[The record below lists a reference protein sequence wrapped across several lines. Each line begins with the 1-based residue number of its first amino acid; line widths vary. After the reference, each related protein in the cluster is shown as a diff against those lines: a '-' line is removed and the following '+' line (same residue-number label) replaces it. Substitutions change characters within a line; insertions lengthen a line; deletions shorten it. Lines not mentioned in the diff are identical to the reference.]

1 MTAYGPANET
11 SLEFSGPQFD
21 EADEESTR
29 GVGNKFIRYSLDG
42 QGGEGGR
49 GGGGEGWLW
58 RSPAPS
64 GVSVCRPVMK
74 TGPQTQTQT

>member
-42 QGGEGGR
+42 QGGEEEGRR
-49 GGGGEGWLW
+49 GGLALEESSTL
-58 RSPAPS
+58 R
-64 GVSVCRPVMK
+64 C
-74 TGPQTQTQT
+74 QCL

>member
-42 QGGEGGR
+42 TVREGR
-49 GGGGEGWLW
+49 GGGEGWLW

>member
-42 QGGEGGR
+42 TVREGR
-49 GGGGEGWLW
+49 GGGEEGRRRGELALEESSTL
-58 RSPAPS
+58 R
-64 GVSVCRPVMK
+64 C
-74 TGPQTQTQT
+74 QCL